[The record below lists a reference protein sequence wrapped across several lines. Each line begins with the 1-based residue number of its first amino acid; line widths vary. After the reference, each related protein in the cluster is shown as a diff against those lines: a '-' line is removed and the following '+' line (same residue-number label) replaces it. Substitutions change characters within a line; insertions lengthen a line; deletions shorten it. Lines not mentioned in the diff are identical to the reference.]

1 MGGHGGLNI
10 LPQKRWNVYNF
21 DNREKVRKDEEA
33 AAKDEQIKR
42 EQSRKQD
49 TELRLQHLRQSRGL
63 LPPSTSS
70 SAPPDPKPEPK
81 EEANSKHIN
90 LFEGIRIFDP
100 ASESVKKDVD
110 KSELVLGNELRRG
123 LKKMRKEAAEEPKP
137 VLPED
142 EKYRL
147 GYGVAGKGVKLPWY
161 MDNSRKQQLKDD
173 DAVRGRVDN
182 DDDDDSEMVSRKRKK
197 KSVEELREERLK
209 REAREKER
217 ERALLRPKGSFAHND
232 RGGGGGGYSSKTKS
246 KHINLFEGIRIFD
259 LLVVKMDNKNNKSEL
274 VLGSELRRGRK
285 KMKEAAEEPMEMIN
299 PTDPMMLQEKA
310 EPAKFALVIA

>member
-63 LPPSTSS
+63 PPSASS

-81 EEANSKHIN
+81 EANSKHIN

-100 ASESVKKDVD
+100 SAVVKKDVD

-137 VLPED
+137 VLPEE

-161 MDNSRKQQLKDD
+161 MNNKQPRDD

-217 ERALLRPKGSFAHND
+217 ERALLRPKGSLND
-232 RGGGGGGYSSKTKS
+232 RRGGEYS
-246 KHINLFEGIRIFD
+246 
-259 LLVVKMDNKNNKSEL
+259 NKYS
-274 VLGSELRRGRK
+274 R
-285 KMKEAAEEPMEMIN
+285 
-299 PTDPMMLQEKA
+299 
-310 EPAKFALVIA
+310 

>member
-147 GYGVAGKGVKLPWY
+147 GYGVDCKDVRRKGKEEGAWY
-161 MDNSRKQQLKDD
+161 QSLRMEGEEDGGRGGCSKNIKDF
-173 DAVRGRVDN
+173 G
-182 DDDDDSEMVSRKRKK
+182 EE
-197 KSVEELREERLK
+197 SVEELREERLK
-209 REAREKER
+209 REARENER

-232 RGGGGGGYSSKTKS
+232 RGGGGGGYSSKYS
-246 KHINLFEGIRIFD
+246 
-259 LLVVKMDNKNNKSEL
+259 
-274 VLGSELRRGRK
+274 
-285 KMKEAAEEPMEMIN
+285 
-299 PTDPMMLQEKA
+299 
-310 EPAKFALVIA
+310 